1 MSKNTHVA
9 LRAGDAAVGAR
20 LHIAA
25 PTDVKHRIGAAQ
37 RDPVAAAR
45 KTHTHKKHTKEA
57 RKRSTKKKHKKK
69 HKKEAALSL

>member
-45 KTHTHKKHTKEA
+45 KTHTKEA
-57 RKRSTKKKHKKK
+57 R
-69 HKKEAALSL
+69 KEAALSL

>member
-25 PTDVKHRIGAAQ
+25 ATDVKHRIGAAQ
-37 RDPVAAAR
+37 RDPVAAAQ
-45 KTHTHKKHTKEA
+45 KNTQ
-57 RKRSTKKKHKKK
+57 KKHKKK
-69 HKKEAALSL
+69 HKKKQLSLFRVVFL